1 MSEAVP
7 APAAERLRLEVEP
20 LDLGAEVK
28 AIGLELVRP
37 ADGEPARGAEAA
49 RIWARVLAALAGR
62 ESWALDFT
70 SHLDRVREYCSAH
83 GVAFRD
89 AAARALVIPAPGE
102 ETLAALVT
110 RFEAETFGA
119 RAGGELDAP
128 DTGLE
133 GELAR
138 RGVDA
143 YHRAY
148 TMYWF
153 CAVCDF
159 ERGWLT
165 VLSDKLW
172 ATEVVR
178 RLGPALADLAVD
190 VVRPA

>member
-1 MSEAVP
+1 MSEASS

-28 AIGLELVRP
+28 AIGLELVSP
-37 ADGEPARGAEAA
+37 ADGEPARGAQAA
-49 RIWARVLAALAGR
+49 RVWARVLAALAGG
-62 ESWALDFT
+62 ESWALDFS
-70 SHLDRVREYCSAH
+70 SHLDRVREYCRAH

-89 AAARALVIPAPGE
+89 AAARTLVIPAPAE
-102 ETLAALVT
+102 ETLVALVA

-119 RAGGELDAP
+119 RAGGALDAP
-128 DTGLE
+128 DAALE

-143 YHRAY
+143 YHHAY
-148 TMYWF
+148 AAYRF

-178 RLGPALADLAVD
+178 RLGPALAELAVD
-190 VVRPA
+190 VVRPQ